1 MKASSYCL
9 PWSPPGRDRS
19 QRERPPEEEGRQV
32 TMKFVP
38 GINLFLFQR
47 GPDEV
52 GRAQHE
58 MRFPLRYLKAAEVK
72 SPTV

>member
-1 MKASSYCL
+1 M
-9 PWSPPGRDRS
+9 
-19 QRERPPEEEGRQV
+19 
-32 TMKFVP
+32 MKFVP
-38 GINLFLFQR
+38 WINLFFFQR

-58 MRFPLRYLKAAEVK
+58 MRFPLWYYEAAEVK